1 MTFRTFTRNG
11 LVLPNVQNAMLSTVI
26 NGRMVSLP
34 SACKMEYSCFKLR
47 TSSSRS
53 DALYMQ
59 STHSVSS
66 SFPSRMGTLPSKRNR
81 SSYATG
87 ISIERPYVSRYC
99 WSISVTGKG
108 TFFFE
113 MSLLFTV
120 LKALVAGHCLGSTF
134 VKIEGCKK
142 QEDNPT

>member
-11 LVLPNVQNAMLSTVI
+11 LVLPKVQNAMLSTVI

-34 SACKMEYSCFKLR
+34 SACRMEYSRFKLR

-53 DALYMQ
+53 DMLYRQ

-66 SFPSRMGTLPSKRNR
+66 SFPSRMGTLPSKRSR
-81 SSYATG
+81 SSYETG
-87 ISIERPYVSRYC
+87 ISIERPCASKYACSDG
-99 WSISVTGKG
+99 VTGKG

-113 MSLLFTV
+113 MSLLFTRI
-120 LKALVAGHCLGSTF
+120 KAVAAFHCF
-134 VKIEGCKK
+134 KK
-142 QEDNPT
+142 RTA